1 MEKGITKQEFIDK
14 YSELLRMTREGIDHL
29 ELKDDETVIIHYIPK
44 YGHQTKVN
52 IACNSAMGIIRD
64 VAKHI

>member
-1 MEKGITKQEFIDK
+1 MKAGVTKQEFIDE
-14 YSELLRMTREGIDHL
+14 YSKLLRMTREGIDRL

-44 YGHQTKVN
+44 YGHQTNVN
-52 IACNSAMGIIRD
+52 IAADSAMAIIRD